1 MEFEASRAKAVDKLN
16 YFVENNLSEYSKLR
30 NFDFGPDDRS
40 NISCLS
46 PYITHG
52 VINELEVIDKSL
64 KKFSFA
70 KNEKFIQEVLW
81 RVYWKG
87 WLELRPN
94 VWSDYLV
101 ELNNLRNEF
110 KSNQNYL
117 NAIEGKTNIECFN
130 QWVKELKENN
140 YLHNH
145 TRMWFASIWIFTLEL
160 PWQLGAE
167 FFMQHLYDG
176 DAASNTLGWRW
187 VAGVQTQGKHYL
199 ASEWNIRKF
208 TNNRFQNIQLNENA
222 PPIFSDKTY
231 SIGKK
236 DFLNFEILEDKIL
249 FLGNSNEIAE
259 SIACLKGKGPTDTM
273 ELVYAQANAL
283 GFDIGD
289 VIANGSALNEFRLML
304 IRQGVDESVAQQ
316 LINEPWSVLQRSP
329 QQYSI
334 QVEKSGYL
342 ADLDALV
349 IGQVLCEA
357 GAGRSVQESD
367 IDHGIGIEIHRS
379 IGERVESGDA
389 IMTLD
394 GPFGI
399 DIHLIQ
405 RLKQAITISD
415 YQVKLGTRIL
425 ETVTISDCPTT

>member
-1 MEFEASRAKAVDKLN
+1 MIFEASRAKAVDKLN
-16 YFVENNLSEYSKLR
+16 HFVENNLSEYSKLR

-52 VINELEVIDKSL
+52 IINELEVIDKSL
-64 KKFSFA
+64 KKFSFQ

-94 VWSDYLV
+94 VWSDYLM
-101 ELNNLRNEF
+101 ELDNLRDEY
-110 KSNQNYL
+110 KSNHSYL
-117 NAIEGKTNIECFN
+117 RAIEGKTDIECFN
-130 QWVKELKENN
+130 QWVSELKENN

-199 ASEWNIRKF
+199 ASEWNIKKF

-222 PPIFSDKTY
+222 SPIFSDKTY

-249 FLGNSNEIAE
+249 LIFENNMTFEFSDFKEHKFKKILLISNESNRNIKLSEKVLKFKANLLKDQKTRLIE
-259 SIACLKGKGPTDTM
+259 KSINCETININDLKNITEK
-273 ELVYAQANAL
+273 VYALYPTVSENLNFIQNNQL
-283 GFDIGD
+283 QNIKFLYRKLDQFSWQYCNKGFFNFKNYIPKI
-289 VIANGSALNEFRLML
+289 IANFN
-304 IRQGVDESVAQQ
+304 
-316 LINEPWSVLQRSP
+316 
-329 QQYSI
+329 
-334 QVEKSGYL
+334 
-342 ADLDALV
+342 
-349 IGQVLCEA
+349 
-357 GAGRSVQESD
+357 
-367 IDHGIGIEIHRS
+367 
-379 IGERVESGDA
+379 
-389 IMTLD
+389 
-394 GPFGI
+394 
-399 DIHLIQ
+399 
-405 RLKQAITISD
+405 
-415 YQVKLGTRIL
+415 
-425 ETVTISDCPTT
+425 